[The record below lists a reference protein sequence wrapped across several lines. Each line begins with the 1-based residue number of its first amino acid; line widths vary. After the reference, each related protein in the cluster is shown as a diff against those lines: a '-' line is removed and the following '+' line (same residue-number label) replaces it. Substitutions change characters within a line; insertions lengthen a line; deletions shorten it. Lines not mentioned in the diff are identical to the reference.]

1 MAYFDCTLT
10 DDLFFTIE
18 REQGGAIVSV
28 GHAAATSTRQGRLKR
43 VEEEDKD
50 SE

>member
-18 REQGGAIVSV
+18 REQGGAIVS
-28 GHAAATSTRQGRLKR
+28 ALSDDLL
-43 VEEEDKD
+43 
-50 SE
+50 